1 MLSKNNMSDVDILM
15 QEIALNSQLEEGKEF
30 IRLIL
35 REIYREGTIGTKTL
49 ARKLRLPI
57 PTVAAVRKEL
67 EKKGLID
74 RVKKGAI
81 LTEKGI
87 EFVERKLG
95 ITFTENLLCN
105 ECSATGLSL
114 PHFAQEIIDK
124 QMEFSNRRPVPR
136 TEIDQAYGKP
146 ITAIKRALL
155 MLENGDLEG
164 RNVLLLGDDDFTSLA
179 IAQLKTSAKITV
191 LDIDDRLLELIKE
204 IANENNFLIN
214 CLKIDLQKE
223 LPTNILDKFDVVFT
237 DPPYT
242 ISGLE
247 LFLSRAIETL
257 KKESGKR
264 IYLAYA
270 HRPPAHQLKVQSII
284 NKLGLA
290 ITNLIPG
297 FNLYEGAEM
306 HANTTYLALLST
318 SENTKSTIKGDYS
331 EKIYTG
337 EINPT
342 KRIYKCSENHLIT
355 IGITE
360 IITTIE
366 ELKVQGCPICGSKKE
381 FTLIIRERI
390 KK

>member
-1 MLSKNNMSDVDILM
+1 MPSNNKMNDVDILL
-15 QEIALNSQLEEGKEF
+15 QEIALSSQLEEGKEF
-30 IRLIL
+30 IRLLL

-81 LTEKGI
+81 MTEKGI

-95 ITFTENLLCN
+95 ITFTEKLLCN

-114 PHFAQEIIDK
+114 PSFAQKLIDK
-124 QMEFSNRRPVPR
+124 QAEFSNRRPVPR
-136 TEIDQAYGKP
+136 TEIDQAFGKP
-146 ITAIKRALL
+146 ITAIRRALL

-164 RNVLLLGDDDFTSLA
+164 RNVLLLGDDDLTSLA

-191 LDIDDRLLELIKE
+191 LDIDNRLLELIQE
-204 IANENNFLIN
+204 IAKENNFLIN
-214 CLKIDLQKE
+214 CFKLDLQKE
-223 LPTNILDKFDVVFT
+223 LPTNILEKFDVVFT

-242 ISGLE
+242 VTGLE
-247 LFLSRAIETL
+247 LFLSRAIEIL
-257 KKESGKR
+257 KKESGKK

-270 HRPPAHQLKVQSII
+270 HRPPVHQLKVQRII
-284 NKLGLA
+284 NELGLA
-290 ITNLIPG
+290 ITQLIPG

-306 HANTTYLALLST
+306 HANTTYLAVLST
-318 SENTKSTIKGDYS
+318 SENTNSSIKGDYF

-360 IITTIE
+360 SIASIE
-366 ELKVQGCPICGSKKE
+366 ELKTQGCPICGSKKE
-381 FTLIIRERI
+381 FILITREKI
-390 KK
+390 